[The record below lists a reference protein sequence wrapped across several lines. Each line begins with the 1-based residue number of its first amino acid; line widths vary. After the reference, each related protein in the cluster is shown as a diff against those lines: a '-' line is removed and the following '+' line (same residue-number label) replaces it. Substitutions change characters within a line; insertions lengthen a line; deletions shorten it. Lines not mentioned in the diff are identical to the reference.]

1 MFSGV
6 FNGGITV
13 IYICQKKNCYLHFI
27 RWCVW
32 VCDVSMC
39 VRVCD

>member
-13 IYICQKKNCYLHFI
+13 IYILLDG
-27 RWCVW
+27 VW